1 MDLGDLV
8 VSYPGQDIGEPG
20 LWIHVIELG
29 GLDQGVGDGSGMSSA
44 LGACKQP
51 DEMTV

>member
-1 MDLGDLV
+1 VDLCDLV
-8 VSYPGQDIGEPG
+8 VSDPGQDIAEPG

-29 GLDQGVGDGSGMSSA
+29 GLDQCIGDGSGMSSA

>member
-1 MDLGDLV
+1 VDLGDLV
-8 VSYPGQDIGEPG
+8 VSDPGQDIAEPG
-20 LWIHVIELG
+20 LRIHVIEPG
-29 GLDQGVGDGSGMSSA
+29 GFDQGVGDGGGMSSA

>member
-8 VSYPGQDIGEPG
+8 VSDPGQDIAEPG
-20 LWIHVIELG
+20 LWIHVIEPC
-29 GLDQGVGDGSGMSSA
+29 GLDQGVGDSSGMSSA
-44 LGACKQP
+44 LGSCKQP